1 MDNTSLD
8 PLFIPIPVDH
18 DSPQLSTSAAEF
30 NMADFRHSIA
40 TLPFNAAYDT
50 FRANALALL
59 NDDLSH
65 KAIEYLLDFD
75 TLATRMADTNPR
87 LSDIHAA
94 LMQILTA
101 IYLRI
106 DMTDQA
112 LHSAAAAL
120 TILSQQP
127 RRKDEPYL
135 FILASLLYDIALL
148 HHSRQEHK
156 QAERAIEKSLKLFQR
171 LARINPSRYGH
182 PQLMALNASTTIYQ
196 SVVKQTNTLI
206 RYQEETNA
214 YLHALK
220 EDSSATDPDIALR
233 FVDSLSAQGRTLA
246 KMGRQ
251 REAIQYLTKALKY
264 LTKIQPQFTIEQLD
278 LSIDL
283 GQALLTGKTTRDK
296 GIHLLNTMLF
306 KANKLAADD
315 RHRRIVD
322 ILVGAKNSSLDIFAF
337 WHKLFPR

>member
-1 MDNTSLD
+1 MDYTSLD
-8 PLFIPIPVDH
+8 PLFIPASHSADAASIAPVG
-18 DSPQLSTSAAEF
+18 TEF

-40 TLPFNAAYDT
+40 TLPFNSAYDT
-50 FRANALALL
+50 FRANAIALV
-59 NDDLSH
+59 NDGQSQR
-65 KAIEYLLDFD
+65 AIEFLLDFD
-75 TLATRMADTNPR
+75 TLVTRMPETTTR
-87 LSDIHAA
+87 LSDIHAT

-101 IYLRI
+101 IYLRC
-106 DMTDQA
+106 DMIDQA
-112 LHSAAAAL
+112 LQSAAASL

-127 RRKDEPYL
+127 RRKDEPFL

-182 PQLMALNASTTIYQ
+182 PQHMALNASTTIYQ

-206 RYQEETNA
+206 QYQEETNN
-214 YLHALK
+214 YLQTLK
-220 EDSSATDPDIALR
+220 LQGPDADPDIALR

-251 REAIQYLTKALKY
+251 REAIQYFTKALKY

-306 KANKLAADD
+306 KANKLAAAD
-315 RHRRIVD
+315 RHRHIVD
-322 ILVGAKNSSLDIFAF
+322 ILVGTKNSSLDIFAF
-337 WHKLFPR
+337 WHKMFPR

>member
-1 MDNTSLD
+1 MEHTTLD
-8 PLFIPIPVDH
+8 PLFLPG
-18 DSPQLSTSAAEF
+18 TS
-30 NMADFRHSIA
+30 DIA
-40 TLPFNAAYDT
+40 TQMSLAQGDINMSDLRHAISALPFNAAYDIFRSAATT
-50 FRANALALL
+50 FIAEGQSDR
-59 NDDLSH
+59 
-65 KAIEYLLDFD
+65 AIEYLLDFD
-75 TLATRMADTNPR
+75 VLASRMADTNQR

-94 LMQILTA
+94 LMQILTS
-101 IYLRI
+101 IYLRT
-106 DMTDQA
+106 DMMAEA
-112 LHSAAAAL
+112 LQSAASAL

-127 RRKDEPYL
+127 RRKDEPFL

-148 HHSRQEHK
+148 HDSRQEHK

-171 LARINPSRYGH
+171 LSRINPARYSQPH
-182 PQLMALNASTTIYQ
+182 LMALNASTSIYK

-206 RYQEETNA
+206 QYQTATNA
-214 YLHALK
+214 YLHDIRQSDTQSA
-220 EDSSATDPDIALR
+220 DSAMR
-233 FVDSLSAQGRTLA
+233 FVETLSAQGRTLA

-264 LTKIQPQFTIEQLD
+264 LTKLQPDFTLEQLD

-283 GQALLTGKTTRDK
+283 GQALLSIKTSRDK

-306 KANKLAADD
+306 KANKLSAED

-322 ILVGAKNSSLDIFAF
+322 ILVGAKNPALDIFAF